1 MDLTMAF
8 DEVKRIKSYLDAITV
23 SEETMKRFVELEVE
37 VPALEKKKSSLEKEI
52 ASLGPAYESAK
63 VNHKE
68 ALRGL
73 ASEVSSARAE
83 LESVKSEIKDA
94 IAKGA
99 EAASAAKALLEDE
112 KKKSKEFL
120 AGVEKE
126 VSAAGSKLEELQ
138 AAIKKITG

>member
-1 MDLTMAF
+1 MDLTKAF

-23 SEETMKRFVELEVE
+23 SEETMKRFVELEVA
-37 VPALEKKKSSLEKEI
+37 VPALEKKKSSLENDI

-63 VNHKE
+63 AANAE

-73 ASEVSSARAE
+73 ASEASAARAE
-83 LESVKSEIKDA
+83 LGSVKAEIEA
-94 IAKGA
+94 AFAKGA
-99 EAASAAKALLEDE
+99 EESSAAKALLEDE

-126 VSAAGSKLEELQ
+126 VSAAGSKLEKLQ